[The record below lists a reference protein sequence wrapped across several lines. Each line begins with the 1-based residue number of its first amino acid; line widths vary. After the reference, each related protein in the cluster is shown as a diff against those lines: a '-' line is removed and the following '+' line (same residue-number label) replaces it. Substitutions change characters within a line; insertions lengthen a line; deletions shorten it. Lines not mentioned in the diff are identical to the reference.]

1 MWRFGLQGGAPN
13 NSFKP
18 KPNRYAI
25 GFGLILALG
34 RTKRC
39 KGLAAPALFLLHD
52 FGGLL
57 VRGVGSVIALRGVLV
72 QLCRACAS

>member
-1 MWRFGLQGGAPN
+1 MVLRSARASSGLRSPLRVDPPAGLSGSFLQHQVRLQGMWRFGLQGGAPN

-34 RTKRC
+34 PTRRK
-39 KGLAAPALFLLHD
+39 
-52 FGGLL
+52 
-57 VRGVGSVIALRGVLV
+57 
-72 QLCRACAS
+72 